1 MSNGK
6 ITIYVDDVEVTTEA
20 GKTIMEACDAVGI
33 YIPRLC
39 YHKDLVPAGHCRVC
53 TVKVNG
59 KPTNA
64 CTFPVQEGLVVEND
78 TDELKEFR
86 RHVIEML
93 FVEGNHVCP
102 YCEKQGNCELQALAY
117 RFGML
122 APTYPYLYPKI
133 EVDATHPDVYID
145 RNRCVLCG
153 RCVRA
158 SRDLD
163 GKSVFGFVGRGKGK
177 RIAVNAEHSLSE
189 TQLQAADRAA
199 EICPTGSIVVKRTG
213 YRVPYGKR
221 LYDKEPIGSDIE
233 AKAKG

>member
-6 ITIYVDDVEVTTEA
+6 ITIYVDDVEVAAKPGT
-20 GKTIMEACDAVGI
+20 TIMEACDEAGI

-39 YHKDLVPAGHCRVC
+39 YHKDLIPAGHCRVC

-64 CTFPVQEGLVVEND
+64 CTFPVQEGLVVENN
-78 TDELKEFR
+78 TEELLEYR
-86 RHVIEML
+86 RHIIEML
-93 FVEGNHVCP
+93 FVEGNHICP

-117 RFGML
+117 RLGMT

-133 EVDATHPDVYID
+133 EVDASHPDVYID

-163 GKSVFGFVGRGKGK
+163 GKSVFGFEGRGKKK

-189 TQLQAADRAA
+189 TQLKAADRAA
-199 EICPTGSIVVKRTG
+199 EICPTGSIVVKRTA
-213 YRVPYGKR
+213 YKVPYGQR

-233 AKAKG
+233 QKAK